1 VLILAWAKGA
11 PCIIQSL
18 QGRVGL
24 MARGSGREGGASP
37 RRCWS
42 ERPRRCGRRG
52 AARAPARPARPWC
65 PAPLCSRARVSRR
78 RPRPAAPGRGSARP
92 CAATLI
98 PSPLLPSAHG
108 CPELTATWPHRAV
121 TAALQCTPA
130 RARARPI
137 RCATPL
143 PAPACADAP
152 WRPHTGLER
161 QGRGGARARK
171 RGTTGGSPSPPQTSG
186 TGHSARAAPAAA
198 SARARPWVL
207 ACMRTAASRHKPDVP
222 ECTCSW
228 HHGFCSAPGKPAH
241 VLQATSALGRLQ
253 ASPCKPPHLCR
264 ARQAAPAPARPP
276 AHRPASWRLHRPGPH
291 LIRHAHALHARR
303 CQRARVR
310 AQRPDARATRG
321 LHPAAPSV
329 LNGSSMTVCL
339 QRKQI
344 LRPARLATCMGH
356 SSARCSRQPQGMR
369 HHMQALDA
377 GTAARTRRLHMVSM
391 YCLEGSDHE
400 PAACAGRP
408 AARAERTSAAAA
420 PPAAPPLRMSRRS
433 STAATPLR
441 EVNAMS
447 VKSDRRASASSR
459 AWFRVCGLG
468 HEPGSR
474 CGLTSVTTSGVMRGR
489 SGAPAVRRACAGG
502 RRAQPAAAP
511 AARPRRSAGRPSAPR
526 TAAAR

>member
-1 VLILAWAKGA
+1 MAT
-11 PCIIQSL
+11 PCCDRSTSVHACTRAGTPNQM
-18 QGRVGL
+18 RN
-24 MARGSGREGGASP
+24 
-37 RRCWS
+37 
-42 ERPRRCGRRG
+42 
-52 AARAPARPARPWC
+52 APASSS
-65 PAPLCSRARVSRR
+65 LRR
-78 RPRPAAPGRGSARP
+78 RTLEASHRPGEAGPGR
-92 CAATLI
+92 
-98 PSPLLPSAHG
+98 
-108 CPELTATWPHRAV
+108 
-121 TAALQCTPA
+121 
-130 RARARPI
+130 RARACR
-137 RCATPL
+137 A
-143 PAPACADAP
+143 
-152 WRPHTGLER
+152 
-161 QGRGGARARK
+161 ARK

-276 AHRPASWRLHRPGPH
+276 ARRPASWRLHRPGPH

-339 QRKQI
+339 RRQQI

-369 HHMQALDA
+369 HHMRALDA